1 MNLANEKQLF
11 FLVADQQ
18 TVIELQPNSTIT
30 LFATAGVIVVKLTIK
45 LIFVLGCQTTIW

>member
-18 TVIELQPNSTIT
+18 TVIELQPDLTIT
-30 LFATAGVIVVKLTIK
+30 LFATAGVIVVKLTIE
-45 LIFVLGCQTTIW
+45 LIFVMGCQTTIW